1 MSSNLTVFIVD
12 DDPAVRD
19 ALGLLLGVRGYRT
32 AVFASGEAFL
42 HAWRADWAGCLLA
55 DIRMSGMD
63 GLELQRRLGELGCLI
78 PIIIV
83 TAHGDVSLARAAFK
97 ARASDFLEKPF
108 DDAKLIAAIDEALAQ
123 EAVVRSDVR
132 RRAAARA
139 DAARTRSDA
148 AGGAGPAQPRDRAGA
163 GHFGAHGRSAQGA
176 PDGQA
181 RGRQRGRPG
190 AHQHAVTA
198 GEAWAAR
205 PLVRLK
211 LAWLTPPAAGPAPPA
226 WSCRRPVAA
235 PAGGCSIPG
244 RAGFRGATGGTLWWR
259 RRRPCA
265 SRRR

>member
-108 DDAKLIAAIDEALAQ
+108 DDAKLIAAIAELLRELTPREREVMRLVVLGRHNREIAPALGIS
-123 EAVVRSDVR
+123 VRTVEVHK
-132 RRAAARA
+132 ARLMGKLGVDNVA
-139 DAARTRSDA
+139 D
-148 AGGAGPAQPRDRAGA
+148 
-163 GHFGAHGRSAQGA
+163 
-176 PDGQA
+176 
-181 RGRQRGRPG
+181 
-190 AHQHAVTA
+190 
-198 GEAWAAR
+198 
-205 PLVRLK
+205 LVRISML
-211 LAWLTPPAAGPAPPA
+211 
-226 WSCRRPVAA
+226 
-235 PAGGCSIPG
+235 
-244 RAGFRGATGGTLWWR
+244 
-259 RRRPCA
+259 
-265 SRRR
+265 